1 MRNRLLLVL
10 CFGVEATAL
19 VVAWTRIPVPE
30 PVDWTHPGSWLAR
43 SDPAA
48 VLLAGGRLLAVGLAA
63 WLLGATLVATLAR
76 LALATLRL
84 PHPLR
89 TVTAAAARFA
99 PGVVRHVVEGA
110 VAVSLVAAATGV
122 RPAAAATTA
131 APYAPAPTA
140 TARPLVAPLGPV
152 RDGRH
157 PAPLTL
163 VPAPAAPSVPPAFS
177 SAVSSAVPPADAAPA
192 SASATAPPGPAP
204 GPPTLAPAER
214 HLVVVGESLWTI
226 AADHLRS
233 LGLAADD
240 HAVDRYWR
248 ALCEANRAHLASG
261 DVNLLRPGDDL
272 DLPPVA

>member
-10 CFGVEATAL
+10 FVGFEAAAL
-19 VVAWTRIPVPE
+19 VVAWTRIPVAE
-30 PVDWTHPGSWLAR
+30 PVDWAHPAGWLAR
-43 SDPAA
+43 GEPTA

-63 WLLGATLVATLAR
+63 WLLGSTLVATLAR

-89 TVTAAAARFA
+89 TVADTTGRLA
-99 PGVVRHVVEGA
+99 PGLVRHVVEGA
-110 VAVSLVAAATGV
+110 VAVGLVTAGTGAHPASAT
-122 RPAAAATTA
+122 TTA
-131 APYAPAPTA
+131 APYAAAPTA
-140 TARPLVAPLGPV
+140 TARTLVAPLAPV
-152 RDGRH
+152 RDGRR

-163 VPAPAAPSVPPAFS
+163 VPAPEAPAVPPAVPP
-177 SAVSSAVPPADAAPA
+177 AVASAVPPADAAPA
-192 SASATAPPGPAP
+192 TAPVTPTPSPSP
-204 GPPTLAPAER
+204 GPPALAPAER

-240 HAVDRYWR
+240 RAVDRYWR